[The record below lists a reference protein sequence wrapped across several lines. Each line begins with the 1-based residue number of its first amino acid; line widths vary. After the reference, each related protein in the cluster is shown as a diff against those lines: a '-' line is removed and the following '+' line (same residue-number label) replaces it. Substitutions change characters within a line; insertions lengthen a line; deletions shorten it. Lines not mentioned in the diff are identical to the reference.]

1 MIVAVLRNDDFKS
14 IWKPTYFRNG
24 YFCHKQGFFQR
35 QKQTNQGGGVRRF
48 FQLGLLFAL
57 VVISAIGLSGL
68 LARLLQIGISVTSDR
83 ATLAL
88 ESSFTAVGI
97 PLLFLVATWTRRT
110 IAKDPSEKETMGW
123 NLYLTAISILALVL
137 NLAAQLKIY
146 KVVFADGVLQG
157 NSISQFVIW
166 GAVWLIHFRLLS
178 QTRNSFSSIKDHL
191 LGSLIGL
198 GFCVYGLLTIIEALV
213 ISLFNFNKDQ
223 IIVSGSHPITQ
234 GLITFIVGAPVW
246 YVYWIRTA
254 LTIKKDGTWFAYVL
268 LIGVGGG
275 LIVAVTA
282 FSFNIYS
289 VLVWLMGDP
298 TTQSASTHFQDSPG
312 SLAAGLV
319 GLLVIWYHRA
329 VLSHEDTQERTDIR
343 RIYEYGIAGIGLIAA
358 AGGVTMII
366 VSLVESISNST
377 QILGSSSI
385 NSILAAITLIAV
397 GGPIWWFVW
406 RSIQKT
412 AELNPTSERSSLIRR
427 IYLLILFGVLGI
439 VSVVMLLLGAYF
451 IFKDLFQQ
459 GIGIET
465 LRHIKFPLGILLTTA
480 LASFYHWL
488 IFRTEKDVEVQRS
501 SAQKQEEKRYFF
513 VEIKIKPSNV
523 DEYMAALNKYATH
536 IRKERGCEKLDVLIE
551 PKNPNTIYLYEI
563 WSDAS
568 AHQSHLDSSE
578 FSKWKE
584 FSDPLTAQL
593 TVKTLGNGQI

>member
-1 MIVAVLRNDDFKS
+1 MMILSLFGNLLILGVVIFVINRV
-14 IWKPTYFRNG
+14 
-24 YFCHKQGFFQR
+24 FFQR
-35 QKQTNQGGGVRRF
+35 QKQANQGGGVRRF

-68 LARLLQIGISVTSDR
+68 LARLLHIGISVTSDR
-83 ATLAL
+83 AALAL

-123 NLYLTAISILALVL
+123 NLYLTATSILAIVL
-137 NLAAQLKIY
+137 NLVAQLKIY
-146 KVVFADGVLQG
+146 KVIFADGVLQG

-166 GAVWLIHFRLLS
+166 GAIWFIHFRLLS
-178 QTRNSFSSIKDHL
+178 QVRNSFSSIKDHL
-191 LGSLIGL
+191 IGSLIGL
-198 GFCVYGLLTIIEALV
+198 GFSVYGLLAIIEALLT
-213 ISLFNFNKDQ
+213 SLFHFNKDL
-223 IIVSGSHPITQ
+223 IIFSETNLLMQ
-234 GLITFIVGAPVW
+234 GFITFIVGAPVW

-289 VLVWLMGDP
+289 ALVWLMGDP
-298 TTQSASTHFQDSPG
+298 ATQSASVHFQDSPG
-312 SLAAGLV
+312 SLAAASV

-329 VLSHEDTQERTDIR
+329 VLSRENTQERTDIR

-366 VSLVESISNST
+366 VSFVESISNST
-377 QILGSSSI
+377 QILGGSSI

-412 AELNPTSERSSLIRR
+412 ADLSPTSEHSSLIRR

-465 LRHIKFPLGILLTTA
+465 LRRIRFPLGILLTTA
-480 LASFYHWL
+480 LVSFYHWL
-488 IFRTEKDVEVQRS
+488 IFRGEKDVEVQRS
-501 SAQKQEEKRYFF
+501 SAQKHEGKLYFF
-513 VEIKIKPSNV
+513 VEVTIKPTRFN
-523 DEYMAALNKYATH
+523 EYLAALNKYAEH
-536 IRKERGCEKLDVLIE
+536 IRGERGCEKLDVLIE
-551 PKNPNTIYLYEI
+551 PKNPSTIYLYEI

-568 AHQSHLDSSE
+568 THQSHLDSAE
-578 FSKWKE
+578 FSNWKE
-584 FSDPLTAQL
+584 FSNPLTEL
-593 TVKTLGNGQI
+593 LKVKTLKTGEI